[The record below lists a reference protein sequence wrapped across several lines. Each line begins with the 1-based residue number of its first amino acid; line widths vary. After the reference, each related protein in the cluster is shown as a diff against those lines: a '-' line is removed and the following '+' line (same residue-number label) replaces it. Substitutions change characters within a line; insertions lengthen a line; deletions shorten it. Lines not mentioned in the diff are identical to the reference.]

1 MGHGIF
7 PYYGLTYIKS
17 WQHLLSREE
26 MKAVFYPDK
35 KSLKSSKIRTSLK
48 DEEEDFKNAKAKKK

>member
-7 PYYGLTYIKS
+7 PNYGPTYIKS
-17 WQHLLSREE
+17 WQNKLSREE

-48 DEEEDFKNAKAKKK
+48 EEEDNNNNFRKKKK

>member
-7 PYYGLTYIKS
+7 PNFGPSYIKS
-17 WQHLLSREE
+17 WQHLLSHDE

-35 KSLKSSKIRTSLK
+35 KSLKSNKIRTRLV
-48 DEEEDFKNAKAKKK
+48 EEEDDFKKVNKKKK